1 MMRFPKMVVSNEQN
15 VKVYSQ
21 CTYDVFI
28 TIPDRQSALRKALYL
43 LRYFQHRNN
52 VQTTIH
58 KIQDDS
64 LFPDIEKVLE
74 NIEDQR

>member
-1 MMRFPKMVVSNEQN
+1 MRFPKMVVSNEQN